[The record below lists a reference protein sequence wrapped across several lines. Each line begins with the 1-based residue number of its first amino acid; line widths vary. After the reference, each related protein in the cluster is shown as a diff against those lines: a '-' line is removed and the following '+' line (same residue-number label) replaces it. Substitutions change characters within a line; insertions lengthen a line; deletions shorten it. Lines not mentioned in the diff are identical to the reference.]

1 MIIRKVN
8 ALAGAGKTFA
18 AVHYADRNARIGH
31 KYALVQPTQDLIDET
46 VKEIRKLNPAYSVTA
61 IHGGTSDIVIRD
73 IVDHTR
79 TARSHEGDILL
90 MTHAAFQRLPY
101 WHHKDE
107 WHVIVDEIFQA
118 DRAFDFNL
126 SATHGLLTRAIKT
139 EEYDPQY
146 ARVVANHA
154 DYDYLCDIARNRY
167 DDDIYK
173 LLQEFATCLTSPHW
187 ETFVLDSQYEK
198 LIGGDPSK
206 RGKLLA
212 FAVLNPS
219 ILEGFK
225 SATVMGACFEESML
239 YHLWSAAGVQFETH
253 RAIEGQVRYTTHPND
268 HALTILYATD
278 ENWSKNMRKRSV
290 EVNGET
296 VKVFDAIVNV
306 IKAEFGKDEP
316 FVWMGNRDLPD
327 NLFGHH
333 GRRLPNLPHGLNT
346 FQHVHNCVVVSA
358 LNPSPAHF
366 RFLETRGVDGDAV
379 RDAYYHQAVYQA
391 HMRTSQRDPKSDAA
405 RKLIVMDKGTAEWAR
420 AIFPRAA
427 VGLLG
432 SGVAPLKGK
441 PGRPRKYADR
451 AAADRAYRERQK
463 ARKML
468 EMDTLNAADQPAVSV
483 SVFESKYAKTVEA
496 LLDYADTDR
505 FIDDLRTAW
514 ERPIQSK
521 EANVLLSPAVFDA
534 DRSDETAR
542 GLANVERMRGV

>member
-198 LIGGDPSK
+198 LIGG
-206 RGKLLA
+206 
-212 FAVLNPS
+212 
-219 ILEGFK
+219 
-225 SATVMGACFEESML
+225 
-239 YHLWSAAGVQFETH
+239 
-253 RAIEGQVRYTTHPND
+253 
-268 HALTILYATD
+268 
-278 ENWSKNMRKRSV
+278 
-290 EVNGET
+290 
-296 VKVFDAIVNV
+296 
-306 IKAEFGKDEP
+306 EP
-316 FVWMGNRDLPD
+316 PRDC
-327 NLFGHH
+327 
-333 GRRLPNLPHGLNT
+333 RRLQLL
-346 FQHVHNCVVVSA
+346 
-358 LNPSPAHF
+358 
-366 RFLETRGVDGDAV
+366 
-379 RDAYYHQAVYQA
+379 RDWSHDEEGIDEI
-391 HMRTSQRDPKSDAA
+391 RT
-405 RKLIVMDKGTAEWAR
+405 
-420 AIFPRAA
+420 
-427 VGLLG
+427 
-432 SGVAPLKGK
+432 
-441 PGRPRKYADR
+441 
-451 AAADRAYRERQK
+451 
-463 ARKML
+463 
-468 EMDTLNAADQPAVSV
+468 
-483 SVFESKYAKTVEA
+483 
-496 LLDYADTDR
+496 
-505 FIDDLRTAW
+505 
-514 ERPIQSK
+514 
-521 EANVLLSPAVFDA
+521 
-534 DRSDETAR
+534 
-542 GLANVERMRGV
+542 